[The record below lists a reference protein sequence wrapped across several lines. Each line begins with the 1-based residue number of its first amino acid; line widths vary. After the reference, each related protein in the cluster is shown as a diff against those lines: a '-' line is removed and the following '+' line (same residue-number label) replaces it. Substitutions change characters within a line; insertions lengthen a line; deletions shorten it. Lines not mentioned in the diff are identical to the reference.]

1 VRLYLDTSAL
11 VKLVV
16 AEDESVQLSAY
27 LRRFAEDV
35 LFSAA
40 LARTELVRA
49 VADGGHA
56 AATQARTLLDNID
69 TVALSRSL
77 LDDAARIPPPRLRTL
92 DAIHLAAAQRAGPS
106 LRAVVTYD
114 SRMAEAAAVLDIP
127 TVSPT

>member
-1 VRLYLDTSAL
+1 M
-11 VKLVV
+11 KLIV
-16 AEDESVQLSAY
+16 AEDGSVQLSAY
-27 LRRFAEDV
+27 LRQFTEDV

-49 VADGGHA
+49 VADGGQA
-56 AATQARTLLDNID
+56 AVTEARILLDSID

-77 LDDAARIPPPRLRTL
+77 LDDAGTLPPPLLRTL
-92 DAIHLAAAQRAGPS
+92 DAIHLAAAQRAGTS

-114 SRMAEAAAVLDIP
+114 GRMAEAAALLGMP

>member
-1 VRLYLDTSAL
+1 MRLYLDTSAL

-16 AEDESVQLSAY
+16 AEDESAHLSAY
-27 LRRFAEDV
+27 LRRFAEDP

-49 VADGGHA
+49 VADGGQA
-56 AATQARTLLDNID
+56 AVTEARILLDSID

-77 LDDAARIPPPRLRTL
+77 LDDAATLPPPRLRTL
-92 DAIHLAAAQRAGPS
+92 DAIHLAAAQRAGTS

-114 SRMAEAAAVLDIP
+114 GRMIEAAAVLGIP
-127 TVSPT
+127 TISPA

>member
-11 VKLVV
+11 VKLIV

-27 LRRFAEDV
+27 LRQFTEDV

-49 VADGGHA
+49 VADGGQA
-56 AATQARTLLDNID
+56 AVTEARILLDSID

-77 LDDAARIPPPRLRTL
+77 LDDAGTLPPPLLRTL
-92 DAIHLAAAQRAGPS
+92 DAIHLAAAQRAGTS

-114 SRMAEAAAVLDIP
+114 GRMAEAAALLGMP